1 MLRLINLLTVLAL
14 LGCAA
19 YAYNIS
25 YITLYDAERIH
36 KAKADISRQ
45 HHEIAFLQAEWAHL
59 VRPERLQALAD
70 RNLSLQP
77 LALDQIVSADQLPN
91 KTQQGDPLSAALSG
105 LGLGDTTSSLAMKAH
120 STPLT
125 PHDQHRPRRKP
136 TKVTLA
142 PPKTIA
148 DLLKMH

>member
-1 MLRLINLLTVLAL
+1 MLRLINALTVLAL
-14 LGCAA
+14 LGCAS
-19 YAYNIS
+19 YAYNVS
-25 YITLYDAERIH
+25 YITLYDAESIH

-45 HHEIAFLQAEWAHL
+45 RHEIAFLQAEWAHL

-77 LALDQIVSADQLPN
+77 LALNQIVSADQLPARTN
-91 KTQQGDPLSAALSG
+91 QGDPLAKALAG
-105 LGLGDTTSSLAMKAH
+105 LGLPASSPSPVLMARASTT
-120 STPLT
+120 T
-125 PHDQHRPRRKP
+125 PHNRHRMIHKP

-142 PPKTIA
+142 PPKSIA